1 MNTDTKMNTATKT
14 VIEFLAVAPFGWGS
28 STSPA
33 GAIAKVQDYT
43 FFDKRPRKGSEKWK
57 KAQAAIQLWMVRS
70 DEWVGTNNYRPIDKD
85 GEPCGILLH
94 GYHSPDQHLQTY
106 DKMAVAISV

>member
-1 MNTDTKMNTATKT
+1 MNKTNTTTAA
-14 VIEFLAVAPFGWGS
+14 INFLAVAPYGWGY

-33 GAIAKVQDYT
+33 QAIAKVQDFT
-43 FFDKRPRKGSEKWK
+43 FYDKRPRKGSDKWK
-57 KAQAAIQLWMVRS
+57 KAQAAIQLWMVRA

-85 GEPCGILLH
+85 GNNVGILLH

-106 DKMAVAISV
+106 DLMAKAARS